1 MRTSLVLAL
10 TLAVGLAAC
19 ERPADRN
26 VRGTVY
32 RALHGVLVYP
42 RSLLVEMDAGDSA
55 GQLTLTTVDSL
66 SRVVTWFREAFRLN
80 AWALQS
86 DAQDRDGTVTLYAEK
101 NKRPVWVRL
110 HANVGGPGTKDMIL
124 FAARDRNGGTA
135 AWLARPRDD
144 LTHQA
149 V

>member
-110 HANVGGPGTKDMIL
+110 NANVGGPGTTYTVI
-124 FAARDRNGGTA
+124 GGIVAGDT
-135 AWLARPRDD
+135 
-144 LTHQA
+144 
-149 V
+149 VK

>member
-1 MRTSLVLAL
+1 MRSSLIIAL

-42 RSLLVEMDAGDSA
+42 RSLLVEMA
-55 GQLTLTTVDSL
+55 TVDSL

-110 HANVGGPGTKDMIL
+110 HANVGGPGTTYTVI
-124 FAARDRNGGTA
+124 GGIVAGDT
-135 AWLARPRDD
+135 
-144 LTHQA
+144 
-149 V
+149 VK